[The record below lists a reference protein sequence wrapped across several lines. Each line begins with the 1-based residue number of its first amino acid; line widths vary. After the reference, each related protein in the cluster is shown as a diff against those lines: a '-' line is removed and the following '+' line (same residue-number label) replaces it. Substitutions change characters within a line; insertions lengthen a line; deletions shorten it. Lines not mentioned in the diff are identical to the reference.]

1 MDWIEIDYGPGKD
14 IENRTSNLSKAVFI
28 AANLEG
34 GNLRNCQIH
43 NTQFIDCNLR
53 HTNFVG
59 ANTND
64 AVFTGSNKQE
74 AILPDDDR

>member
-1 MDWIEIDYGPGKD
+1 
-14 IENRTSNLSKAVFI
+14 
-28 AANLEG
+28 
-34 GNLRNCQIH
+34 
-43 NTQFIDCNLR
+43 LR